1 MWHTNDFKLS
11 FREINSVDWVEI
23 QNDKLFANFK
33 FVEEIGDTVVLL
45 DDRRNLYVSLNSV
58 NVKWG
63 NLKNSITNILV
74 NGKWLILKNFIST
87 NKNLSFKQTSGFDW
101 VEIQND
107 RVVYNFEFVEENG
120 GNIIL
125 LDPSRNLYVLLNSN
139 SARWGTS
146 KNNIPN
152 LLFTGIWA

>member
-87 NKNLSFKQTSGFDW
+87 NKN
-101 VEIQND
+101 
-107 RVVYNFEFVEENG
+107 
-120 GNIIL
+120 
-125 LDPSRNLYVLLNSN
+125 RN
-139 SARWGTS
+139 
-146 KNNIPN
+146 
-152 LLFTGIWA
+152 